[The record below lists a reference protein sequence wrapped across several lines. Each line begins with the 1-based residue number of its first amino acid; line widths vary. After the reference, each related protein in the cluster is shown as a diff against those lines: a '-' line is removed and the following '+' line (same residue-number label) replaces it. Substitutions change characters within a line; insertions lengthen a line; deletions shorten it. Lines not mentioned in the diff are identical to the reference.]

1 MLATQTKPGGL
12 LGLSGILTSQVS
24 DVQAAYEPHFDSF
37 GVLEHDKWA
46 LLTARRRSC

>member
-1 MLATQTKPGGL
+1 MLAAQTGPGGL
-12 LGLSGILTSQVS
+12 LGLSGILTSQVP

-37 GVLEHDKWA
+37 DVVEHDKWA